1 MEDKEQKF
9 KRYFTMGEVTE
20 MLGVNPS
27 LIRFWHK
34 EFNDFLH
41 PKTNKKGNRLFT
53 PKDVETL
60 QDIYYLVKEKGFTLE
75 GAKKE
80 ISGKNKEPKSN
91 DQISNNSKELLKE
104 KLLHIRGELIRLKDI
119 L

>member
-1 MEDKEQKF
+1 MENNLQKF

-60 QDIYYLVKEKGFTLE
+60 QNIYYLVKEKGFTLE

-80 ISGKNKEPKSN
+80 ISNKNREQN
-91 DQISNNSKELLKE
+91 TNNHIIVSSKQVLKE
-104 KLLHIRGELIRLKDI
+104 KLLEIRGELIRLKDI

>member
-1 MEDKEQKF
+1 MDENVLKY

-20 MLGVNPS
+20 MLNVNAS

-34 EFNDFLH
+34 EFSEFLH

-60 QDIYYLVKEKGFTLE
+60 QKIYHLVREKGYTLE

-80 ISGKNKEPKSN
+80 LCNNQSAKPTNEN
-91 DQISNNSKELLKE
+91 LLQISKEEIRE
-104 KLLHIRGELIRLKDI
+104 KLLKIRSELLHLKDI

>member
-1 MEDKEQKF
+1 MDENVLKY

-20 MLGVNPS
+20 MLNVNAS

-34 EFNDFLH
+34 EFSEFLH

-60 QDIYYLVKEKGFTLE
+60 QKIYYLVREKGYTLE

-80 ISGKNKEPKSN
+80 LCNNQTTKS
-91 DQISNNSKELLKE
+91 SNETITNTSIEEIKE
-104 KLLHIRGELIRLKDI
+104 KLLKIRSELLLLKDI

>member
-1 MEDKEQKF
+1 MEENVLKY

-20 MLGVNPS
+20 ILGVNAS

-34 EFNDFLH
+34 EFSDFIH

-53 PKDVETL
+53 PKDVNTL
-60 QDIYYLVKEKGFTLE
+60 QKIYHLVKEKGYTLD

-80 ISGKNKEPKSN
+80 IANE
-91 DQISNNSKELLKE
+91 DISNTTHMITSALSKQEIKDKLEKIRAELIQLKELL
-104 KLLHIRGELIRLKDI
+104 
-119 L
+119 